1 MNLEPDVDQIGR
13 EVFGNFFSEGCNK
26 CPFIPFGSL
35 ANFFYQIVDLVFQRT
50 NFYGWINDA
59 RGAND
64 LLDGFATLFEFVGA
78 RGGGEKD
85 DLIGD
90 IDEFIE
96 IHGAVIECGGE
107 SEAMVNEG
115 KFSGAVAV
123 VHTANLGKGY
133 MGFIDDG
140 DEVGRKVVDETFGS
154 IAGISSREL
163 ASNFRFLR
171 KANFTEHFEVIFSSH
186 FNALGFDQAVL
197 FFEVGDLLDFFLVD
211 GFKCCINFVLG
222 HNKVSSRRDHDVR

>member
-35 ANFFYQIVDLVFQRT
+35 ANFFYQIVDLVFQRS

-64 LLDGFATLFEFVGA
+64 LLDGCATLFEFVGA

-85 DLIGD
+85 DLVGD
-90 IDEFIE
+90 VDEFIE

-107 SEAMVNEG
+107 PEAVVNEG
-115 KFSGAVAV
+115 EFSGAVAV

-163 ASNFRFLR
+163 ARVIFDSSA
-171 KANFTEHFEVIFSSH
+171 KANFTEHFEIIFSSH

-197 FFEVGDLLDFFLVD
+197 FFEVGDLLNFFLVD
-211 GFKCCINFVLG
+211 GFKGRINFVLR
-222 HNKVSSRRDHDVR
+222 HDKVSSR